1 MLIAFTDGLCVG
13 MTADSEQPKSESQ
26 RLLDQV
32 SELIA
37 SLHQVQ
43 NARLGS
49 QPPTHL
55 SDVSGPSPEECDLG
69 NFRHVFLLLF
79 TKVFSIY
86 CHSV

>member
-1 MLIAFTDGLCVG
+1 MA
-13 MTADSEQPKSESQ
+13 ADSQPPKPESQ
-26 RLLDQV
+26 RLLDRV

-55 SDVSGPSPEECDLG
+55 SDISGPSPEESDLG
-69 NFRHVFLLLF
+69 NFHGSWSLVRGF
-79 TKVFSIY
+79 TCPGTEIVLHYIEII
-86 CHSV
+86 